1 MKEKLWVNLHLLRYM
16 WLFILGISTCF
27 VRWEPAPYDLLFF
40 PIVGVFFLR
49 TLVWSVD
56 QAWFLS
62 SLGLF
67 LLSHFPALAL
77 GLETAPSRTLFY
89 TAVTFYLTLSAILLM
104 ALPERAGLFF
114 LRGYEAAAIASAL
127 LGFLAFLRLPGLEA
141 LLWGESRAVGFFEDP
156 NVFGAYLIPPLLLSL
171 VRLEQGRKGWLFC
184 AIVLFLGIFASL
196 SRGAWVNL
204 GVALMG
210 WWLLRPKRRL
220 WLITTLVLLAVS
232 IGLTTILVPQNPI
245 AQRLGLMPYDA
256 DRFSIQAQVL
266 RSSLDSA
273 FGYGPGLSEI
283 VLDYA
288 THNTY
293 LRVVGEIG
301 WLGLFSWLLAIGMS
315 ILWALY
321 RALKRKS
328 VWHEVYF
335 AALLGIAVE
344 SLVIDTLHWRHLWFL
359 LGLIWAKYAP
369 SIPHHPR

>member
-1 MKEKLWVNLHLLRYM
+1 M
-16 WLFILGISTCF
+16 
-27 VRWEPAPYDLLFF
+27 
-40 PIVGVFFLR
+40 
-49 TLVWSVD
+49 
-56 QAWFLS
+56 
-62 SLGLF
+62 
-67 LLSHFPALAL
+67 
-77 GLETAPSRTLFY
+77 
-89 TAVTFYLTLSAILLM
+89 
-104 ALPERAGLFF
+104 
-114 LRGYEAAAIASAL
+114 
-127 LGFLAFLRLPGLEA
+127 
-141 LLWGESRAVGFFEDP
+141 
-156 NVFGAYLIPPLLLSL
+156 
-171 VRLEQGRKGWLFC
+171 
-184 AIVLFLGIFASL
+184 
-196 SRGAWVNL
+196 NL
-204 GVALMG
+204 GVTLMG

-273 FGYGPGLSEI
+273 FGYGPGLSEM

-293 LRVVGEIG
+293 LRIVGEIG
-301 WLGLFSWLLAIGMS
+301 WLGLFSWLLAIGVS

-344 SLVIDTLHWRHLWFL
+344 SLVIDTLHWRHLWLL